1 MKIRRFSTDLLCG
14 MAAILTAAVW
24 PEFAAT
30 APDSAIHP
38 YSAVYQIQYRGKTV
52 GTMEFSVDYDAADD
66 AYTFTSN
73 SAVRGL
79 FRLLSPRPVVERSE
93 FTSDAGKI
101 TPLRFWYEDGSRRG
115 NENFHIQFDWDNGLA
130 VAETNAQ
137 RHEFAVPHG
146 TLDRGTMQVQ
156 LMLDVAR
163 TGSLSSY
170 TLADDD
176 GLRTYRYHRDGDVQL
191 ETSLGVLETQAFV
204 QQREGSSRQTLL
216 WTASELHHL
225 PVRIEQQRNGE
236 TRTVFSLQSVE
247 WLDDY

>member
-1 MKIRRFSTDLLCG
+1 
-14 MAAILTAAVW
+14 MAAILTASAW
-24 PEFAAT
+24 PESAAT

-38 YSAVYQIQYRGKTV
+38 YSAIYQIQYRGKTV

-73 SAVRGL
+73 SAARGL

-101 TPLRFWYEDGSRRG
+101 TPLRFWYEDGSRQG

-130 VAETNAQ
+130 VAETSAE

-163 TGSLSSY
+163 SGSLSSY

-176 GLRTYRYHRDGDVQL
+176 GLRTYQYHRDENVQL

-216 WTASELHHL
+216 WMASQLHHL

-247 WLDDY
+247 WLDDD